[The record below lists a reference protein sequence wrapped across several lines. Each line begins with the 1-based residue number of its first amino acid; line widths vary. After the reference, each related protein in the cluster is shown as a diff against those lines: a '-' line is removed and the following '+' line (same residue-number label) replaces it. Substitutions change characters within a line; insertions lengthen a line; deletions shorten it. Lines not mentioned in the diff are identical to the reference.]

1 MSEKSPLDCC
11 SSNNKDCGALAS
23 VEQTIESA
31 IGLCTPVTGTET
43 VQIKDAVGRVAA
55 YDVVSLFSLPLRDH
69 SAVDGYALAG
79 HGRGPFRIAGTVI
92 AGDAP
97 PDRLGRGEA
106 LRIMTG
112 APIPAGTE
120 SVVMQEHVSIADG
133 NVSPTFDVPAGDNIR
148 RKGEDVS
155 SMDVLIKAGT
165 RIDPRHVA
173 VLAASGYQGIEVR
186 RRLKIALLSTGN
198 ELRDPGVG
206 MGQGSIFDT
215 NRPMLSA
222 LLSEENVEITD
233 LGIRPD
239 NRDIISETLAKAAEN
254 HDVIITSGGVSVG
267 VEDHLRPAVVQAGGK
282 IRNWR
287 MAIKPGKPITIGSL
301 GQAIYLGLP
310 GNPLACFV
318 DFLLVCR
325 PVLSA
330 LCGRPHVPAAPLNA
344 TAAFELSR
352 RGGRREFFP
361 ASVVG
366 LSESGLPVIEKIGRA
381 GSARLMPLIEADG
394 LGVIDSDCETVE
406 PGSSL
411 QFFPFRSELII

>member
-1 MSEKSPLDCC
+1 MTERPTTDSPLPAATG
-11 SSNNKDCGALAS
+11 NAPLAS
-23 VEQTIESA
+23 VDETIA
-31 IGLCTPVTGTET
+31 AALGLCTPVNGTDT
-43 VQIKDAVGRVAA
+43 VQIKDAVGRVTA

-69 SAVDGYALAG
+69 SAVDGYAMAG
-79 HGRGPFRIAGTVI
+79 HGRGPFRIVGNVI
-92 AGDAP
+92 AGDAVP
-97 PDRLGRGEA
+97 ERLAQGEA

-120 SVVMQEHVSIADG
+120 SVVMQEHVEVADG
-133 NVSPTFDVPAGDNIR
+133 AVSPTFDVPPGDNIR

-155 SMDVLIKAGT
+155 SMDVLVKAGT
-165 RIDPRHVA
+165 RLDPRHVA

-186 RRLKIALLSTGN
+186 RRLKVALLSTGN

-222 LLSEENVEITD
+222 LLSEENLEITD

-239 NRDIISETLAKAAEN
+239 NRDIIADTLAKAAET
-254 HDVIITSGGVSVG
+254 HDMIITSGGVSVG

-282 IRNWR
+282 IQNWR
-287 MAIKPGKPITIGSL
+287 MAIKPGKPITIGNL

-318 DFLLVCR
+318 DFLLVGR

-330 LCGRPHVPAAPLNA
+330 LCGRPYLASAPSNA
-344 TAAFELSR
+344 TAGFHLTR
-352 RGGRREFFP
+352 RPGRREFFP

-406 PGSSL
+406 PGAAL
-411 QFFPFRSELII
+411 QFFPFRSELVI